1 MVINDTCPKN
11 VIKGDPSMERFSGF
25 CSEVFDAVPAG
36 KSYHIPAGRRRGS
49 HPSSPPAVHRWP
61 PFSRDF
67 AGSGVQRIYVFCPK
81 NGGFTPRMLLNNGKH
96 IMFCV

>member
-61 PFSRDF
+61 PFSSDF
-67 AGSGVQRIYVFCPK
+67 AGSGVQRIYDCCPK